1 MAEKLFITFVGKSFL
16 YLCIYFLFL
25 YFLVNIIG
33 ISIYTIHP
41 FSKGGIIGL
50 LIYAGIR
57 SWDKV
62 FNEKQEIEQ
71 ENNEKND

>member
-1 MAEKLFITFVGKSFL
+1 MAEKLFITFVGKAFW

-33 ISIYTIHP
+33 ISIYIIHP
-41 FSKGGIIGL
+41 FSKGGVIGL

-62 FNEKQEIEQ
+62 F
-71 ENNEKND
+71 

>member
-1 MAEKLFITFVGKSFL
+1 MAEKLFITFVGKAFW

-33 ISIYTIHP
+33 ISIYTIQP
-41 FSKGGIIGL
+41 FSKEGIIGL
-50 LIYAGIR
+50 LIYAGIK